1 MASFCLQNQYTL
13 NVPWDMEIPMTSVAT
28 SEIQGI
34 PSVNFLWSVSNVVQA
49 RAPFVLLNNFVFTFS
64 ATFEQLQ

>member
-34 PSVNFLWSVSNVVQA
+34 PSVNFLLSVSNVVQA